1 MLLTLS
7 GGVAHLE
14 RGCCSAS
21 SHVGAIRPLAA
32 AFPIDN
38 VSRSS
43 HIIPYMAN
51 ETEYDTK
58 LSAEGRVVIPA
69 EVRRVLGVGPGG
81 QVIFVVD
88 GQKVHV
94 VTPRL
99 LIEQVWANNEG
110 GDGGDSAAD
119 VRALRDQDS
128 RAIDARWEQIEAE
141 AQTDMRS
148 DEDVIADLLSGLGLT
163 S

>member
-1 MLLTLS
+1 M
-7 GGVAHLE
+7 
-14 RGCCSAS
+14 
-21 SHVGAIRPLAA
+21 
-32 AFPIDN
+32 
-38 VSRSS
+38 
-43 HIIPYMAN
+43 IPDMAN
-51 ETEYDTK
+51 GTEYDTK

-69 EVRRVLGVGPGG
+69 EVRRVLGVDPGG

-88 GQKVHV
+88 GQKVRV

-119 VRALRDQDS
+119 VRALRDEDS
-128 RAIDARWEQIEAE
+128 RATDARWERIEAE
-141 AQTDMRS
+141 AQTDVRS